1 MVRMKDERL
10 PEISPIQRNNEVAE
24 NEEDQG

>member
-10 PEISPIQRNNEVAE
+10 PKRYLRQRNEEVAE
-24 NEEDQG
+24 NEEDRS